1 MTKPKSN
8 YDLQVDIGKRIFLE
22 YDQKLLIRK
31 FHLEADERYLYLT
44 YLNTPCRIAR
54 SGGGIEERIEGAW
67 KECRSFS
74 TVMTVYDLL
83 CYHKG
88 EAAPALSGQWCAVG
102 NFVVT
107 GVTNTET
114 FTKKYAA
121 RLGGRLEEL
130 KAAAQSLGGV
140 LQPRV
145 AGADLTCKFQ
155 VTPFFSV
162 LLQFWEGDDEFE
174 PRLMLLWDR
183 NTDQFMHFE
192 TTFYLQGDLLE
203 RLWNH
208 MSHENADAT
217 HF

>member
-1 MTKPKSN
+1 MEKIVSN
-8 YDLQVDIGKRIFLE
+8 YDLQVDIGKRIFLQ

-31 FHLEADERYLYLT
+31 FRLESDGQYIYLT
-44 YLNTPCRIAR
+44 YLNTSCRISR
-54 SGGGIEERIEGAW
+54 KDGGIEESIEGEW

-88 EAAPALSGQWCAVG
+88 EEVPSLVGQWCAVG

-114 FTKKYAA
+114 FTQKFAA
-121 RLGGRLEEL
+121 KFDGCLEEL

-140 LQPRV
+140 LLPRM

-155 VTPFFSV
+155 VTPFFPV
-162 LLQFWEGDDEFE
+162 LLQFWEGDEEFP
-174 PRLMLLWDR
+174 PRLILLWDQ
-183 NTDQFMHFE
+183 NTDKFMHFE

-203 RLWNH
+203 RLWSN
-208 MSHENADAT
+208 MEQ
-217 HF
+217 